1 MNITVYPSEISG
13 ILTAP
18 SSKSLAIRA
27 IVAAMLADGT
37 SILKNPSRCDDALA
51 AIKMAEYFGAD
62 FWIEDD
68 ILTIIGGAASHET
81 LINCGESGLLAR
93 LMIPLAALGSDE
105 NTITGEGTLLKRHPG
120 NITEPLQNL
129 GVKCSSNNDFL
140 PVKVKGPLCGGKV
153 EVDGSES
160 SQFISGLLMAL
171 PLATSDSVVI
181 VHDLKSRPY
190 IDLTL
195 DLLKKF
201 NIRIE
206 NRDYN
211 SFKIPGNQKYKAAEI
226 ELEGDWSG
234 AAFLL
239 VAAAINGEVR
249 VKGLNRFSE
258 QADRNIL
265 KALAAAGVRLNQNDD
280 EISVSK
286 SPLSAFEFDA
296 THCPD
301 LFPPLAVLAA
311 ACVGVSKIKGV
322 ERLSNKESNR
332 GLTLQEELG
341 KLGIEIILD
350 GDTML
355 VKGGSIKGGSIFSH
369 HDHRIAMAAAVAGL
383 IAEKPVIIQ
392 NAECVSKS
400 WPSFFEDLKTL
411 NVDVLKSEM

>member
-13 ILTAP
+13 TLTAP

-27 IVAAMLADGT
+27 VVAAMLADGT

-51 AIKMAEYFGAD
+51 AIKMAEYFGAV
-62 FWIEDD
+62 FWLEDD
-68 ILTIIGGAASHET
+68 NLTIIGGEASHET
-81 LINCGESGLLAR
+81 LINCSESGLLAR
-93 LMIPLAALGSDE
+93 LMIPLAALSSDE
-105 NTITGEGTLLKRHPG
+105 ITITGEGTLLKRKLG
-120 NITEPLQNL
+120 NIAGPLQNL
-129 GVKCSSNNDFL
+129 GVNCSTNNGFL
-140 PVKVKGPLCGGKV
+140 PVKVKGAIQGGKI

-171 PLATSDSVVI
+171 PLASNDSEAI

-190 IDLTL
+190 IDLTI

-201 NIRIE
+201 NINIE
-206 NRDYN
+206 NRDYQ

-265 KALAAAGVRLNQNDD
+265 KALAAAGVEVNYNDD

-286 SPLSAFEFDA
+286 KPLSAFEFDA

-311 ACVGVSKIKGV
+311 VCDGVSKIKGV
-322 ERLSNKESNR
+322 ERLHNKESNR
-332 GLTLQEELG
+332 GLTLQQEFG
-341 KLGIEIILD
+341 KLGIEITLEENL
-350 GDTML
+350 ML
-355 VKGGSIKGGSIFSH
+355 VKGGKISGGTIFSH

-400 WPSFFEDLKTL
+400 WPSFFEDLEL
-411 NVDVLKSEM
+411 LDVKIVKL

>member
-13 ILTAP
+13 TLTVP
-18 SSKSLAIRA
+18 PSKSLAIRA

-37 SILKNPSRCDDALA
+37 SMFRNPSRCDDALA
-51 AIKMAEYFGAD
+51 AIKMAAYFGAD
-62 FWIEDD
+62 FWLEDD

-105 NTITGEGTLLKRHPG
+105 ITINGEGTLLKRKLG
-120 NITEPLQNL
+120 NFTEPLQNL
-129 GVKCSSNNDFL
+129 GVKCSTNNGFL
-140 PVKVKGPLCGGKV
+140 PVKVKGPIRGGKV

-171 PLATSDSVVI
+171 PLASNDSEVI

-195 DLLKKF
+195 DLLEKF
-201 NIRIE
+201 NINIE
-206 NRDYN
+206 NRDYQG
-211 SFKIPGNQKYKAAEI
+211 FKIPGNQKYKAAEI

-239 VAAAINGEVR
+239 VAAAINSKVR
-249 VKGLNRFSE
+249 VKGLNFFSE

-265 KALAAAGVRLNQNDD
+265 KALAAADVEVRQNDD

-286 SPLSAFEFDA
+286 STLSAFKFDA

-311 ACVGVSKIKGV
+311 ACDGVSKIKGV
-322 ERLSNKESNR
+322 ERLHNKESNR
-332 GLTLQEELG
+332 GLTLQQELG
-341 KLGIEIILD
+341 KLGIEITLE
-350 GDTML
+350 GNLML
-355 VKGGSIKGGSIFSH
+355 VQGGAIKGGTIFSH

-392 NAECVSKS
+392 NAECVAKS
-400 WPSFFEDLKTL
+400 WPSFFEDLELL
-411 NVDVLKSEM
+411 NVKIVKV

>member
-13 ILTAP
+13 ALTAP

-51 AIKMAEYFGAD
+51 AIKIAEYFGSD
-62 FWIEDD
+62 FWLEDD

-93 LMIPLAALGSDE
+93 LMIPLAALCSDE
-105 NTITGEGTLLKRHPG
+105 ITITGEGTLLKRKLG
-120 NITEPLQNL
+120 NIAGPLQNF
-129 GVKCSSNNDFL
+129 GVKCSTNNGFL
-140 PVKVKGPLCGGKV
+140 PVKVKGPIRGGKV

-171 PLATSDSVVI
+171 PLASNDSEVF

-190 IDLTL
+190 IDLTI

-201 NIRIE
+201 NIKIE
-206 NRDYN
+206 NRDYQH
-211 SFKIPGNQKYKAAEI
+211 FKIQGNQKYKAADI

-239 VAAAINGEVR
+239 VAAAINGEVIL
-249 VKGLNRFSE
+249 KGLNQFSE

-265 KALAAAGVRLNQNDD
+265 VALADAGVQLKQENG
-280 EISVSK
+280 EISVFK

-311 ACVGVSKIKGV
+311 ACDGVSKIKGV
-322 ERLSNKESNR
+322 ERLHNKESNR

-350 GDTML
+350 GSLML
-355 VKGGSIKGGSIFSH
+355 VKGGKIKGGTVFSH

-383 IAEKPVIIQ
+383 IAEEPVIIQ
-392 NAECVSKS
+392 RAECVSKS
-400 WPSFFEDLKTL
+400 WPSFFDDLKTL
-411 NVDVLKSEM
+411 NVNVLESEM

>member
-13 ILTAP
+13 MLTAP

-51 AIKMAEYFGAD
+51 AIKMVAYFGAD

-68 ILTIIGGAASHET
+68 ILTIIGGSTSNET

-93 LMIPLAALGSDE
+93 LMIPLAAIGSDE
-105 NTITGEGTLLKRHPG
+105 ITITGEGTLLKRKLG
-120 NITEPLQNL
+120 NIDGPLQNL
-129 GVKCSSNNDFL
+129 RVNCNTNNGFL
-140 PVKVKGPLCGGKV
+140 PVKVKGPLVGGKV

-171 PLATSDSVVI
+171 PLASNDSKVI

-190 IDLTL
+190 VDLTL

-201 NIRIE
+201 GINIE
-206 NRDYN
+206 NRDYQ

-234 AAFLL
+234 AAFLF

-265 KALAAAGVRLNQNDD
+265 KALAAAGVEVNQNDD

-296 THCPD
+296 THSPD

-311 ACVGVSKIKGV
+311 VCDGVSKIKGV
-322 ERLSNKESNR
+322 ERLHNKESNR
-332 GLTLQEELG
+332 GLTLQQELG

-350 GDTML
+350 GNLMQ
-355 VKGGSIKGGSIFSH
+355 VKGGKIEGGTIFSH

-400 WPSFFEDLKTL
+400 WPSFFEDLELL
-411 NVDVLKSEM
+411 NVKIVKL

>member
-1 MNITVYPSEISG
+1 MNITVYPSEMSG
-13 ILTAP
+13 MLTAP

-27 IVAAMLADGT
+27 VVAAMLADGT
-37 SILKNPSRCDDALA
+37 SILRNPSRCDDALA

-62 FWIEDD
+62 FWLEDD
-68 ILTIIGGAASHET
+68 ILTIVGGAASHET
-81 LINCGESGLLAR
+81 LINCDESGLLAR

-105 NTITGEGTLLKRHPG
+105 ITISGEGTLLKRKLG
-120 NITEPLQNL
+120 NIAGPLHNL
-129 GVKCSSNNDFL
+129 GVNCSTNNGFL
-140 PVKVKGPLCGGKV
+140 PVRVKGPIRGGKV

-160 SQFISGLLMAL
+160 SQFISGLLMAC
-171 PLATSDSVVI
+171 PLAKSDTEVLVN
-181 VHDLKSRPY
+181 DLKSRPY

-195 DLLKKF
+195 DLLKMF
-201 NIRIE
+201 NIKIE
-206 NRDYN
+206 NRDHR

-265 KALAAAGVRLNQNDD
+265 KALVAAGVEVNQNDD

-311 ACVGVSKIKGV
+311 ACDGVSKIKGV
-322 ERLSNKESNR
+322 ERLHNKESNR
-332 GLTLQEELG
+332 GLTLQQELG
-341 KLGIEIILD
+341 KLGIGITLE
-350 GDTML
+350 GNFML
-355 VKGGSIKGGSIFSH
+355 VKGGKIEGGTIFSH

-400 WPSFFEDLKTL
+400 WPSFFEDLELL
-411 NVDVLKSEM
+411 NVKIVKL

>member
-1 MNITVYPSEISG
+1 MNVTINPSMISG
-13 ILTAP
+13 KLTAP

-68 ILTIIGGAASHET
+68 ILTITGNSISHET

-93 LMIPLAALGSDE
+93 LMIPLAALGFDE
-105 NTITGEGTLLKRHPG
+105 ITITGEGTLLNRKLG
-120 NITEPLQNL
+120 NIAGPLQNL
-129 GVKCSSNNDFL
+129 GVNCNTNNGFL
-140 PVKVKGPLCGGKV
+140 PVKVKGPIRGGKV

-160 SQFISGLLMAL
+160 SQFISGLLMAC
-171 PLATSDSVVI
+171 PLAKSDTEVLVS
-181 VHDLKSRPY
+181 DLKSRPY
-190 IDLTL
+190 IDLTI

-201 NIRIE
+201 NIKIE
-206 NRDYN
+206 NLDYQH
-211 SFKIPGNQKYKAAEI
+211 FKIQGNQKYKSANI

-239 VAAAINGEVR
+239 VASALNGEVR
-249 VKGLNRFSE
+249 VSGLNQFSE

-265 KALAAAGVRLNQNDD
+265 VALAEAGVQLKHENGD
-280 EISVSK
+280 ISISK
-286 SPLSAFEFDA
+286 SQLSAFEFDA

-311 ACVGVSKIKGV
+311 AANGVSKIKGV
-322 ERLSNKESNR
+322 DRLKNKESNR
-332 GLTLQEELG
+332 GKTLQEELG

-350 GDTML
+350 GNMML
-355 VKGGSIKGGSIFSH
+355 VKGGKIKGGTIFSH
-369 HDHRIAMAAAVAGL
+369 HDHRIAMAAAVSGL
-383 IAEKPVIIQ
+383 NAEKPVIIQ

-400 WPSFFEDLKTL
+400 WPSFFDDLKSL
-411 NVDVLKSEM
+411 NVDVI

>member
-105 NTITGEGTLLKRHPG
+105 NTITGEGTLLKRKLG
-120 NITEPLQNL
+120 NIAGPLQSL
-129 GVKCSSNNDFL
+129 DVECTINNGFL
-140 PVKVKGPLCGGKV
+140 PVNVKGPMQGGKV

-411 NVDVLKSEM
+411 NVDVS